1 MSFTLPAFIRT
12 TTFRLAVVH
21 AVMFAVFTL
30 GLLVYLYHSTAGYMR
45 SESVRE
51 LDSELQ
57 AIGAAF
63 RSGGME
69 RLNQTIIERSSVPGP
84 FFYVLQDAEGNK
96 ISGDFAY
103 IPTEIPPVKSSVETN
118 FSYMTVDRNGQEVMH
133 SANGIVVR
141 LQNGASLM
149 IAYDLG
155 TRTQIVSRITRT
167 IWTALPIGLGLSLLG
182 GLIISRWAARRAEEL
197 SKTTQGVMSGDLSR
211 RAPVVGSGDEF
222 DRLSE
227 HLNAMLERL
236 EHLMMMTRHAGDS
249 IAHDLRSPLTRLRNR
264 LEADL
269 TAGPEVDRTESIGRA
284 IEEVDAVLRTF
295 NAILSLSKVQAGAT
309 SQFADINV
317 TDMLRELSEFYE
329 PAAEDAELGFNS
341 EIEDDL
347 EMKGDPSLIAQAVTN
362 LLDNAIKY
370 TPAGGALTLRGRY
383 TRKDLLEISVTD
395 TGPGIPA
402 KDRSRAVERFVR
414 LEASRT
420 QAGNGLGLSMVSA
433 IANLHSGE
441 LKLEDGPGSP
451 ESPGLRAA
459 LLFPKLQTGSR
470 RAK

>member
-1 MSFTLPAFIRT
+1 MTFTLPAFIRT

-21 AVMFAVFTL
+21 AVMFAIFTL

-45 SESVRE
+45 NESVRE
-51 LDSELQ
+51 LDAELA

-103 IPTEIPPVKSSVETN
+103 IPTSLPEPKSSVETN
-118 FSYMTVDRNGQEVMH
+118 FDYMTIDRNGQEVRH
-133 SANGIVVR
+133 SANGIIVR

-155 TRTQIVSRITRT
+155 TRTRIVSRITRT
-167 IWTALPIGLGLSLLG
+167 IWTALPIGLALSLIG

-197 SKTTQGVMSGDLSR
+197 SKTTLGVMSGDLSR

-227 HLNAMLERL
+227 HLNAMLDRL
-236 EHLMMMTRHAGDS
+236 EHLMLMTRHAGDS

-269 TAGPEVDRTESIGRA
+269 AAGSDVDRSETVGRA
-284 IEEVDAVLRTF
+284 IEEVDAVLQTF
-295 NAILSLSKVQAGAT
+295 NAILNLSKVQAGASTEFSEINIT
-309 SQFADINV
+309 SLLQ
-317 TDMLRELSEFYE
+317 ELTELYE
-329 PAAEDAELGFNS
+329 PAAEDSGLEFSS
-341 EIEDDL
+341 EIETGL
-347 EMKGDPSLIAQAVTN
+347 SMKGDMSLIAQAVTN

-370 TPAGGALTLRGRY
+370 TPSGGALTLRGRM
-383 TRKDLLEISVTD
+383 TRKDCLEISVTD

-402 KDRSRAVERFVR
+402 EDRQRAVQRFVR

-420 QAGNGLGLSMVSA
+420 QAGNGLGLAMVSA
-433 IANLHSGE
+433 IAGLHSGD
-441 LKLEDGPGSP
+441 LVLEDGPGKVS
-451 ESPGLRAA
+451 SPGLRAA
-459 LLFPKLQTGSR
+459 LVFPKH
-470 RAK
+470 

>member
-1 MSFTLPAFIRT
+1 MKPTIPAFIRT

-21 AVMFAVFTL
+21 AVMFAIFTL

-45 SESVRE
+45 NESVRE
-51 LDSELQ
+51 LDAELQ

-103 IPTEIPPVKSSVETN
+103 IPTEVPPIKSSVETN
-118 FSYMTVDRNGQEVMH
+118 FEYMSVDRNGQEVLH

-149 IAYDLG
+149 IAYDLS
-155 TRTQIVSRITRT
+155 TRTQVVSRITRT
-167 IWTALPIGLGLSLLG
+167 IWTALPIGLALSLLG
-182 GLIISRWAARRAEEL
+182 GLIISRWAARRAEQL
-197 SKTTQGVMSGDLSR
+197 SKTTQGVMTGDLSR

-227 HLNAMLERL
+227 HLNAMLDRL
-236 EHLMMMTRHAGDS
+236 ENLVLMTRHAGDA

-269 TAGPEVDRTESIGRA
+269 SAGEEIDRTETIEKA
-284 IEEVDAVLRTF
+284 IQDVDAVLLTF
-295 NAILSLSKVQAGAT
+295 NSILSLTKVQAGAS
-309 SQFADINV
+309 SQFVEINI
-317 TDMLRELSEFYE
+317 TEMLTELAELYE
-329 PAAEDAELGFNS
+329 PATEDSDLQFS
-341 EIEDDL
+341 FEIADDL
-347 EMKGDPSLIAQAVTN
+347 KLKGDPNLIAQAVTN

-370 TPAGGALTLRGRY
+370 TPTGGALTLRGRL
-383 TRKDLLEISVTD
+383 TRKHELEISVTD
-395 TGPGIPA
+395 TGPGIKPE
-402 KDRSRAVERFVR
+402 DRDRAVRRFVR

-420 QAGNGLGLSMVSA
+420 QPGNGLGLAMVSA
-433 IANLHSGE
+433 IAGLHSGQ
-441 LKLEDGPGSP
+441 LVLEDGPGSADA
-451 ESPGLRAA
+451 PGLRAA
-459 LLFPKLQTGSR
+459 LLFPQR
-470 RAK
+470 